1 MNRTA
6 KRPASLRDWIAV
18 LGRRR
23 RSRPKLSVVE
33 RALVGANGKALTML
47 VTALQARGHLEVEEF
62 SNLLGIFSVVVGEDD
77 DLEGAILAIW
87 AGILKDSL
95 TEPAPTADP

>member
-1 MNRTA
+1 M
-6 KRPASLRDWIAV
+6 

-23 RSRPKLSVVE
+23 RSWPKLSAVE
-33 RALVGANGKALTML
+33 RALVGANGKALTLL
-47 VTALQARGHLEVEEF
+47 VTALQARGHLEVGQI

-77 DLEGAILAIW
+77 DMEGTILAIW

-95 TEPAPTADP
+95 KESAPPADP

>member
-1 MNRTA
+1 MNKT
-6 KRPASLRDWIAV
+6 KKPASLRGWIAT

-23 RSRPKLSVVE
+23 SQLKLSAAE

-87 AGILKDSL
+87 AGTLKDSL
-95 TEPAPTADP
+95 KKPAPAAHP